1 MIRRIE
7 IPKRL
12 SEKLESDKKWS
23 ICVEK
28 VNQNVADYFF
38 RTPYF
43 FPEYTDHGVL
53 HIEKVLEICDKLIT
67 DKSMEILKAKE
78 IAVTIISIMI
88 HDIGMFIQKDGLREL
103 IYGSFKD
110 GKIEYLDQ
118 HTWGE
123 AWQSY
128 IRRARRYSEKKLLE
142 IFGDSEP
149 IKVPDEKMKNLDE
162 KTILLY
168 GDFLRMQHGRL
179 AHTIAREGFL
189 GDDNLDIFRGT
200 DMDNSMKDII
210 GLTARSHCMSL
221 RDCKEYLESR
231 FSEFETP
238 KNVRIFYI
246 MVLLRIGDYL
256 DAGYD
261 RASHVISSMQK
272 KRSSISKEEY
282 SWNAIIDYDDYKW
295 HFDQC
300 KLSIHAEPRNSD
312 EFLKIEDWLK
322 NVQKEIDMSWAVLGE
337 CYGSQTGMGISIR
350 RIESNILKRESRKSF
365 ERKFVTRRA
374 VLDTNP
380 DILGLLIL
388 PLYDNDP
395 RYGIRE
401 ILQNAIDACK
411 ERTLLEERKG
421 NRYSSLIKIFIDTQE
436 NTVVISDNGTGM
448 DEDIIINYFLIS
460 GASFR
465 NSEEWSRHFMSDDKS
480 LVSRTGRFGIGALAI
495 FLIGGQATITT
506 RKARYE
512 TDEGIGMG
520 YKFDLR
526 VSNENISIDR
536 VKTDIGTQIEIK
548 TTPEVIE
555 KITETKSY
563 PNWFDWYCFDEP
575 QTHYYLDGR
584 EVFHE
589 EEYVPDEK
597 EEFDK
602 WFQLDV
608 SEFRSFKW
616 SYEHPIVDG
625 INSYCNGI
633 PIPKRCILSGA
644 KYGFDL
650 ADPVIS
656 LVDFNNR
663 AKINLSR
670 SQLSEFPCEEEFIV
684 EGYKYAL
691 AKLLSLPDI
700 LNSTA
705 FWELYE
711 NGFPLCKEFGFNK
724 RTSEITPGEYLANK
738 SGYMLMSPAFL
749 YNAKVDKIHVI
760 FVKSDYL
767 THCEHVDVDEPVNIC
782 CIGKRKRRTFF
793 MDIFDGIFEE
803 DYIKEIPIKFE
814 VEKNFFDVEL
824 KDLFEKAGIMDR
836 LELHDSNHA
845 YYNFTTDQCHSK
857 ECAMTKQSILGEEN
871 QKYILA
877 EMTYKITYKD
887 HHTNTMIEMLNQY
900 MNQGWIPFKSEERKE
915 KFHDTFEKLG
925 MYF

>member
-1 MIRRIE
+1 MIRDIE

-12 SEKLESDKKWS
+12 SQKLEGDKRWF
-23 ICVEK
+23 ICVGK
-28 VNQNVADYFF
+28 VGQNVADYFF

-43 FPEYTDHGVL
+43 FPEYTDHGIM
-53 HIEKVLEICDKLIT
+53 HIQKVLEICDKLIT
-67 DKSMEILKAKE
+67 DKSMEILSSKE
-78 IAVTIISIMI
+78 IAVMIISIMI

-103 IYGSFKD
+103 IYRSLKD
-110 GKIEYLDQ
+110 RKIEYLDL

-123 AWQSY
+123 TWQNY
-128 IRRARRYSEKKLLE
+128 IQRAKRYSEKKLLE

-149 IKVPDEKMKNLDE
+149 IEVPDEKMENLDE

-168 GDFLRMQHGRL
+168 GDYLRMQHGRL
-179 AHTIAREGFL
+179 AHTMAIEGFL
-189 GDDNLDIFRGT
+189 GAENLDVFRGT
-200 DMDNSMKDII
+200 DIDDRMRDII
-210 GLTARSHCMSL
+210 GLIARSHCIPL

-231 FSEFETP
+231 FPNIATP
-238 KNVRIFYI
+238 KNVSVFYI
-246 MVLLRIGDYL
+246 MVLLRISDYL

-272 KRSSISKEEY
+272 MRSSKSKEEY
-282 SWNAIIDYDDYKW
+282 SWNSIIDYDDYEW
-295 HFDQC
+295 HFNQC
-300 KLSIHAEPRNSD
+300 KLSIYAEPRNSD
-312 EFLKIEDWLK
+312 EFLKVEDWLK

-337 CYGSQTGMGISIR
+337 YYGNKKEIGITLR
-350 RIESNILKRESRKSF
+350 RIESNILKRENRRTF

-411 ERTLLEERKG
+411 ERALLEEKKG
-421 NRYSSLIKIFIDTQE
+421 NNYNSLINVFINTKE
-436 NTVVISDNGTGM
+436 NTVVISDNGIGM

-465 NSEEWSRHFMSDDKS
+465 NSEEWSKHFTSDDKS
-480 LVSRTGRFGIGALAI
+480 LISRTGRFGIGALAI
-495 FLIGGQATITT
+495 FLIGGLATITT
-506 RKARYE
+506 RKVSYE
-512 TDEGIGMG
+512 TDESMDIG
-520 YKFDLR
+520 YKFDLK

-536 VKTDIGTQIEIK
+536 VKADIGTQIEIR
-548 TTPEVIE
+548 TTSEAIE
-555 KITETKSY
+555 KITESKLY

-589 EEYVPDEK
+589 EEYVPDEN

-644 KYGFDL
+644 RYGFDL

-670 SQLSEFPCEEEFIV
+670 SQLSEFPCEGEFIV

-691 AKLLSLPDI
+691 ARLLSLPDI
-700 LNSTA
+700 RNHTA
-705 FWELYE
+705 FWKLYE
-711 NGFPLCKEFGFNK
+711 NGFPLCKTFGFNK
-724 RTSEITPGEYLANK
+724 RTSEITPGEFLANRD
-738 SGYMLMSPAFL
+738 GYILMSPAFL
-749 YNAKVDKIHVI
+749 YNAKVDFIHVI
-760 FVKSDYL
+760 FVKSDDL
-767 THCEHVDVDEPVNIC
+767 MHCEHIDVDGPVNIC

-803 DYIKEIPIKFE
+803 DYISEIPLKFE

-824 KDLFEKAGIMDR
+824 KALFEKAGITDR
-836 LELHDSNHA
+836 LKMQGFNQA
-845 YYNFTTDQCHSK
+845 YYNFTLDRYHSK
-857 ECAMTKQSILGEEN
+857 DCIAAKQSILGEDN

-877 EMTYKITYKD
+877 EMTYKIIYKD
-887 HHTNTMIEMLNQY
+887 NPANKMIETLNQY
-900 MNQGWIPFKSEERKE
+900 LSQGWIPYKLEDRKE
-915 KFHDTFEKLG
+915 KFCDTFEKLD
-925 MYF
+925 MYI